1 MIKLVFFDFDNT
13 ISENHFDELERI
25 QKSYDGLSPQ
35 ASRYLSQLHF
45 PEKVFA
51 ECKPVNVMRNAMY
64 YFTNEGAKIALLS
77 WCTNPILME
86 LKKKFCEE
94 HYTGLFDFYAF
105 SQSRTDKLEWIQ
117 AYCAYYGIALSE
129 CLLIDDDFET
139 LSGARKL
146 GIQTMSIVE
155 TCNTFRK

>member
-1 MIKLVFFDFDNT
+1 MIKLVFFDFDDT
-13 ISENHFDELERI
+13 ISENHFDEIERI
-25 QKSYDGLSPQ
+25 QKSYAGLSPQ

-45 PEKVFA
+45 PEKVFV
-51 ECKPVNVMRNAMY
+51 ECKPVSVMRNAMY
-64 YFTNEGAKIALLS
+64 YFINEGAKIALLS

-117 AYCAYYGIALSE
+117 AYCAYYGIDLSE